1 MNKEKLRKLR
11 ALNAT
16 RAMMYKAKQDV
27 PQIKTMYGTWR
38 ETVYKHGIYMRAQ
51 QLEDYLKI
59 ALFFV
64 GDMRMGKKA
73 PAYEIFCDRNTGEF
87 ITWDCANEK
96 WRNAMIDNLDYPSYK
111 FYSGKWINSTGARSI
126 KEYLGTSKSGWAGIA
141 EFQRE
146 LRKEDLKRKHRRE
159 TDPWDEDMNMI
170 PELPK
175 DFETWVDRTVIKQ
188 NYIFYEYK
196 RNVTEGWCS
205 RCKDWI
211 PVNKPRHNAA
221 GTCKKCKKQ
230 IIYKSMGKAGRFN
243 TDHCKAYVIQGY
255 DDGFVVREFRVY
267 RHYQKDMY
275 GVPIAGR
282 SKEPELVIRE
292 IRRCI
297 YTDVNFYP
305 NEYIWTEYKDHTMRW
320 CKSTNYRYE
329 HLYYG
334 GIYNAEVYKR
344 NLSALKKCLA
354 KTGLLE
360 FIKGTDKCD
369 PVAYIKALHYRPYI
383 EKMAKVGLIRLVN
396 EELKRNSYWNDS
408 DKFNNSNE
416 LTKILQIDSFR
427 LKRLQKLNGGKTML
441 KWFRFEKSQN
451 TQYPDE
457 CIKYFSDNSVEPKEL
472 EFIFDRMSVVK
483 VCNYLKKQEIMNNPG
498 KSVSVLISNWE
509 DYLKMAKRVKMDVTK
524 ELFYKPKDIK
534 EAHDRLIEYME
545 ENGLSIKAGE
555 IADKY
560 PKVEEILAELK
571 EKYSFQD
578 KKFAIIIPERIEDML
593 NESNA
598 LSLCMDRDDRY
609 YERIS
614 IRETYIAFL
623 RKQSEPEQPW
633 YVIEFEPNGTLR
645 QESTVGDNK
654 NKDFDEAIPFIKKWQ
669 RELSKRIT
677 KEDREL
683 AKKSVELRL
692 KEFEQLRKDKNKIR
706 RGPLQG
712 KLLIDV
718 LEQRLMEVEENVG

>member
-27 PQIKTMYGTWR
+27 PQIKSMYGTWK
-38 ETVYKHGIYMRAQ
+38 ETVYKHGIYMRVQ
-51 QLEDYLKI
+51 QLDGYLKI
-59 ALFFV
+59 ALFFA
-64 GDMRMGKKA
+64 GEMRMGKKT

-87 ITWDCANEK
+87 ITWDCKEEK
-96 WRNAMIDNLDYPSYK
+96 WRNAMIDNLEFPSYK
-111 FYSGKWINSTGARSI
+111 YYSGKWISSEAARSI
-126 KEYLGTSKSGWAGIA
+126 KEYLGVSKGGWAGIA
-141 EFQRE
+141 EFQRNK
-146 LRKEDLKRKHRRE
+146 RKEELKRKHRRE
-159 TDPWDEDMNMI
+159 TDPWDEDMEQI

-175 DFETWVDRTVIKQ
+175 DFETWVDRTAIKQ

-205 RCKDWI
+205 YCKAWV
-211 PVNKPRHNAA
+211 PVNKPHHNAA
-221 GTCKKCKKQ
+221 GTCKKCRKQ
-230 IIYKSMGKAGRFN
+230 IIYKSMGKAGRFH
-243 TDHCKAYVIQGY
+243 TDAVRVYVMQRCN
-255 DDGFVVREFRVY
+255 DGFVVREFRVY

-282 SKEPELVIRE
+282 NKEPELRIQE
-292 IRRCI
+292 IERDI
-297 YTDVNFYP
+297 YNDVDIYP
-305 NEYIWTEYKDHTMRW
+305 NTYHWTEYKDHTMRW
-320 CKSTNYRYE
+320 CKSGQYGYE
-329 HLYYG
+329 RSYYG
-334 GIYNAEVYKR
+334 GIYNGTVYKR
-344 NLSALKKCLA
+344 NLLALKEHLA

-383 EKMAKVGLIRLVN
+383 EKMVKAGLIRLTN
-396 EELKRNSYWNDS
+396 EELKRNSYWNHS
-408 DKFNNSNE
+408 EKFNDSNE
-416 LTKILQIDSFR
+416 LTKILQIDTFR
-427 LKRLQKLNGGKTML
+427 LKRLLKLDGGKTML

-457 CIKYFSDNSVEPKEL
+457 CIKYFSDKSVEPKEL
-472 EFIFDRMSVVK
+472 EFILDRMSVVK
-483 VCNYLKKQEIMNNPG
+483 VFNYLKKQESMNNPG
-498 KSVSVLISNWE
+498 KSLSVIISNWE
-509 DYLKMAKRVKMDVTK
+509 DYLKMAKRIKMDVSK
-524 ELFYKPKDIK
+524 ELFYKPKNIK

-545 ENGLSIKAGE
+545 QNGLSIQAGE

-578 KKFAIIIPERIEDML
+578 KKFAIIIPEKIEDIL

-598 LSLCMDRDDRY
+598 LSLCMDKDDRY
-609 YERIS
+609 YDRIS

-623 RKQSEPEQPW
+623 HRQSDIEQPW
-633 YVIEFEPNGTLR
+633 YVIEFEPGGTLR
-645 QESTVGDNK
+645 QESTVGDNV
-654 NKDFDEAIPFIKKWQ
+654 NDDFDEAIPFIKKWQ
-669 RELSKRIT
+669 RQLSKKLT
-677 KEDREL
+677 QEDREL

-692 KEFEQLRKDKNKIR
+692 KEFEQLRKDKNRIR

-712 KLLIDV
+712 QLLIDV